1 MFIKWM
7 NDNNYDGGAR
17 WDSVY
22 IYGKQ
27 LKKIDLPSPFKSSYR
42 KVTELMRN
50 YKG

>member
-1 MFIKWM
+1 M
-7 NDNNYDGGAR
+7 NQNNHDGGAR

-42 KVTELMRN
+42 KVTELMRT
-50 YKG
+50 YRG